1 MSNDVFIGH
10 APHDRDLAL
19 ALHQV
24 LTEQGI
30 AAWVDRSP
38 DSGESRRDEG
48 AQKILQSTIVV
59 LLISEKAEQ
68 SQAIEKAF
76 TTAARFQKFLIAVQV
91 EKISKEDSYID
102 KYPQRNW
109 LDLYPKPEQRL
120 PELADQIG
128 VFLQINSMFS

>member
-10 APHDRDLAL
+10 GPRDRDLAL

-24 LTEQGI
+24 LTERGV

-38 DSGESRRDEG
+38 DGGESRRDET

-59 LLISEKAEQ
+59 LLISAQAEESNAVEQ
-68 SQAIEKAF
+68 AF
-76 TTAARFQKFLIAVQV
+76 TTAARFQKLLIAVQV
-91 EKISKEDSYID
+91 EEVSKEDSYID

-109 LDLYPKPEQRL
+109 LDLYPNPEQRL

-128 VFLQINSMFS
+128 IFLQINSMFS